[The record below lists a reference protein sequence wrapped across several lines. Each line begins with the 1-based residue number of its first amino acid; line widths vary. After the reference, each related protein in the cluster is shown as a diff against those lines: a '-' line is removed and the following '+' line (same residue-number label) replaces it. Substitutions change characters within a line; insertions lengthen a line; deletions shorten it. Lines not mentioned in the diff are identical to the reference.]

1 MKLQLTIGTC
11 TVNTTFKGLSK
22 VFNEEDAR
30 IFENMLTVGSSL
42 QNGVR
47 ISQTIDGVD
56 YSVRLIK

>member
-30 IFENMLTVGSSL
+30 LFQQVYHP
-42 QNGVR
+42 
-47 ISQTIDGVD
+47 TIL
-56 YSVRLIK
+56 R